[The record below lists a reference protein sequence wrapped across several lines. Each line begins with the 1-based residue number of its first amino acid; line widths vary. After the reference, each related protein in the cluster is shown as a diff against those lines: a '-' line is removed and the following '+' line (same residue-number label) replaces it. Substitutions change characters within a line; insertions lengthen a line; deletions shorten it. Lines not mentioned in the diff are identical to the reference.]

1 MKNHLLSLK
10 KLSLKKERRF
20 IAAIL
25 LSGFFILVTGL
36 SAIRAEN
43 RITTGTI
50 GKILPGSTLVSA
62 GSMVINSGAVL
73 DNAGTLILKN
83 NLVNG
88 NSTANS
94 LGSGLVELSGTTNQ
108 SISGPNIIQNLTV
121 NNTSGVTFSGEN
133 RVNGT
138 LTLTAGKVIL
148 GSNNLLIGPTGN
160 IAGTPSP
167 DAMIIVTNAG
177 QLRKE
182 FPSGFTGTFTFPVGD
197 TTGTDQ
203 YSPVTL
209 VFTSG
214 GFTSGN
220 YVGVNLANE
229 KYPDPDIT
237 GNYLNRYWTISSSGI
252 SSFICNATFQYLA
265 ADVTGNEN
273 LISCT
278 KVNPLPWVT
287 YSLTNAATHLLSA
300 SGIMSFG
307 SFTGMKSTT
316 PPANQELVNITIP
329 DGVTNCYDATEVL
342 TIAGNGNFFFVDNN
356 ASVTLVAGNR
366 ISILPGARVF
376 SGGYLHGYITTNDS
390 YCDTTMNSPVT
401 NPVNEDQE
409 LTTRIEE
416 VTNPFFKIYPNPTT
430 DIVILEFTQHGSPSM
445 AWVAIY
451 NMSGKQILQQ
461 ALSGETKHQFSLS
474 AQPVGIYVIQVRLDD
489 RMQVAKIVKE

>member
-10 KLSLKKERRF
+10 KEKRF
-20 IAAIL
+20 FGTIL
-25 LSGFFILVTGL
+25 LSGFFILATGL

-43 RITTGTI
+43 TITTGTTL
-50 GKILPGSTLVSA
+50 KVLPGVTLVSV
-62 GSMVINSGAVL
+62 GSMVIKSGAVL

-83 NLVNG
+83 NLVNE

-108 SISGPNIIQNLTV
+108 SISGPNIIHNLTV
-121 NNTSGVTFSGEN
+121 NNTSGVTFSGES

-148 GSNNLLIGPTGN
+148 GSNNLLIGPTAD

-167 DAMIIVTNAG
+167 AAMIIVTGAG

-182 FPSGFTGTFTFPVGD
+182 FPSGFTGPFTFPVGD
-197 TTGTDQ
+197 ATGTDQ

-214 GFTSGN
+214 DFTSGNN

-229 KYPDPDIT
+229 KYPDSDIT

-265 ADVTGNEN
+265 ADVTGTEN
-273 LISCT
+273 LICCT

-287 YSLTNAATHLLSA
+287 YALTNAATHLLSA
-300 SGIMSFG
+300 GGIVSFS

-329 DGVTNCYDATEVL
+329 DGVTICYDATEVL
-342 TIAGNGNFFFVDNN
+342 TIAGNDNIFIVENN

-366 ISILPGARVF
+366 ISILPGAQVF

-390 YCDTTMNSPVT
+390 YCGTTMNPLVT
-401 NPVNEDQE
+401 NPVNEDKE
-409 LTTRIEE
+409 LATRIEE
-416 VTNPFFKIYPNPTT
+416 VTNPLFKIYPNPTT
-430 DIVILEFTQHGSPSM
+430 DIVILEFTQPGSPSM

-451 NMSGKQILQQ
+451 NMSGKQVLQQ
-461 ALSGETKHQFSLS
+461 TLSGETKHQFSLW
-474 AQPVGIYVIQVRLDD
+474 AQPVGIYVIQVRSDD
-489 RMQVAKIVKE
+489 RMQVAKIVKK